1 MSVVLGL
8 IVHVKRRA
16 VFEQAT
22 RMLTGVSWEWVIYDE
37 EAEIRG
43 LVAALIATRH
53 LDGVLLGP
61 VPYDAS
67 HDVLPESLP
76 VVVIRPSAL
85 DLALAFSAARSRFPG
100 MGRVSVDTFD
110 LDAVIEVRTALGLTA
125 DDVTALPYAPG
136 QRTSDIVEHHR
147 RVLDDDANGVVITM
161 RMEVR
166 RRLDG
171 EIKVLSSQPVPSTI
185 RAELHELALR
195 IQSHRANASRF
206 AAGVFVVAEQ
216 SREVDVDRARVGLMN
231 LLLNTPELAEA
242 WVENRGRRGLV
253 VFAHKALFERITNN
267 WIGVPVLSQAEE
279 LLGVRVA
286 AGFGIGGSARTSV
299 SLAERAASRAEAEGR
314 PCGYLIEDTGVI
326 IGPMGQEGSPVAFT
340 YRDHGVHIERLA
352 RSVGL
357 SPATISRLAAV
368 ERTLHGQAVS
378 PGELANVLGI
388 TDPSGR
394 RLIRRLSERGLV
406 TADGT
411 AQTHR
416 KGRPTRLYRLGID
429 AALAAAAHGA
439 NADIDAEEPAPAETS
454 ETSDQPGPPAPAEAL
469 PSAPA
474 ARPS

>member
-22 RMLTGVSWEWVIYDE
+22 RMLTGVNWEWVIYDE

-43 LVAALIATRH
+43 LVAELIATRH
-53 LDGVLLGP
+53 VDGVLLGP

-67 HDVLPESLP
+67 HDVLPEELP
-76 VVVIRPSAL
+76 AVVIRPSAL
-85 DLALAFSAARSRFPG
+85 DLALAFSLVRARYPQV
-100 MGRVSVDTFD
+100 GRISVDTFD
-110 LDAVIEVRTALGLTA
+110 LDAVVEVRAALGLSA
-125 DDVTALPYAPG
+125 ERVAALPYAPG
-136 QRTSDIVEHHR
+136 QRTADIVRHHR
-147 RVLDDDANGVVITM
+147 RVLADDPDGVVITM

-166 RRLDG
+166 RRLAG
-171 EIKVLSSQPVPSTI
+171 EIRVLSSQPVPSTI
-185 RAELHELALR
+185 RAELHELTLR

-231 LLLNTPELAEA
+231 LLLNSPELAEA

-253 VFAHKALFERITNN
+253 VFAHRALFERITHN
-267 WIGVPVLSQAEE
+267 WIAVPILSQAET

-286 AGFGIGGSARTSV
+286 AGFGVGGSARTSV
-299 SLAERAASRAEAEGR
+299 ALAERAATRAESEGR
-314 PCGYLIEDTGVI
+314 ACGYLVEDNGVI

-340 YRDHGVHIERLA
+340 YRDHGSHIEGLA

-368 ERTLHGQAVS
+368 ERHQRGQAIS

-394 RLIRRLSERGLV
+394 RLIRRLHERGLV
-406 TADGT
+406 IPEGT

-416 KGRPTRLYRLGID
+416 KGRPTRLYRLAID
-429 AALAAAAHGA
+429 AALASAADAQPADPTSVEHRITEPA
-439 NADIDAEEPAPAETS
+439 LPQIDPADI
-454 ETSDQPGPPAPAEAL
+454 GPI
-469 PSAPA
+469 A
-474 ARPS
+474 AD